1 MSLNRPLWTR
11 DVDHEV
17 AQAIYLYLLLNNR
30 SVPTEVRWS
39 AARTAFSAHFRA
51 LMEFFH
57 DGRPS
62 GNDWTR
68 QPCERPRDVHLSDA
82 LDDGSNPF
90 SRSWAKADL
99 KRLCDA
105 DKLVGHLSARRAT
118 RRRMRKEWGSESDWR
133 LLRPK
138 LTRFLKA
145 AANHPDWYPNA
156 LAAARSAGLV
166 R

>member
-1 MSLNRPLWTR
+1 MSPKQPPWAR

-17 AQAIYLYLLLNNR
+17 AQAIYLYLMLNNETL
-30 SVPTEVRWS
+30 PNEVLRS

-62 GNDWTR
+62 RNDWTR
-68 QPCERPRDVHLSDA
+68 QSCEPPRDVHLSDT
-82 LDDGSNPF
+82 LDGASNPF
-90 SRSWAKADL
+90 SHSWTKGEL
-99 KRLCDA
+99 RRLCDA
-105 DKLVGHLSARRAT
+105 DKLVGHLSESRTT
-118 RRRMRKEWGSESDWR
+118 RRRMRKEWGSASDWS

-145 AANHPDWYPNA
+145 AASHPNWYPNA
-156 LAAARSAGLV
+156 FSAARSAGLI